1 MFILETFSEIHSL
14 QKTYFKETIKTAP
27 LISFRMENFFLKIP
41 DLKYGSQERNYLF
54 YECSPLL
61 GFIMPKKQERL
72 RSELLSE
79 DKIIYLLV
87 FLT

>member
-1 MFILETFSEIHSL
+1 MKYVIHKKRNIVSKL
-14 QKTYFKETIKTAP
+14 VGVKP
-27 LISFRMENFFLKIP
+27 L
-41 DLKYGSQERNYLF
+41 LKYSSQEKNYLF

-61 GFIMPKKQERL
+61 GFIMSKKQERL

-79 DKIIYLLV
+79 DKITNLLV

>member
-1 MFILETFSEIHSL
+1 MYLSNLHDSSGLKFIKKSNCEVWLPCATL
-14 QKTYFKETIKTAP
+14 VTKKE
-27 LISFRMENFFLKIP
+27 
-41 DLKYGSQERNYLF
+41 LKYGSQEKNYLF

-61 GFIMPKKQERL
+61 GFIMSKKQERL

-79 DKIIYLLV
+79 DKITNLLV